1 MLSLLPS
8 AAYTHVP
15 LHARALCTWECT
27 SCDVENTLR
36 KKFKIARAAIKL
48 SNAYKS
54 KGVISKIF

>member
-15 LHARALCTWECT
+15 LHARALCTWEYT

-36 KKFKIARAAIKL
+36 KKFKIARQLL
-48 SNAYKS
+48 S
-54 KGVISKIF
+54 